1 MALNKLKFS
10 SINVTPV
17 ANQAIKFNSSANGF
31 ETGSAGG
38 AVTFIKKLTASSSS
52 TLSFVDG
59 SSDVVLDNTYKEYIF
74 YIVNIHGATDDAEFQ
89 VGFRDGGSDYDAT
102 KTSTNFRA
110 YHFESGS
117 GAGVGYQTTRDLA
130 QSTAFQSLGQLQ
142 SSQDND
148 SCGVGYLH
156 LFNPSSTTFV
166 KHYIAQYS
174 HHYTYNAPGVVDN
187 YTAGYCNV
195 TAAIDAV
202 QFKMN
207 SGNIDSGT
215 ITLYGI
221 N

>member
-38 AVTFIKKLTASSSS
+38 AITFIKKLTASSSS

-59 SSDVVLDNTYKEYIF
+59 SSDVVLDNTYKEYLFIF
-74 YIVNIHGATDDAEFQ
+74 NNIHPATDKVYFTFQ
-89 VGFRDGGSDYDAT
+89 CSTDSGSNYNT
-102 KTSTNFRA
+102 TVTTTNFSA
-110 YHFESGS
+110 YHFENQSATELAYRSSDDSQQSTDFINIAQRVGSDNDQSISGS
-117 GAGVGYQTTRDLA
+117 
-130 QSTAFQSLGQLQ
+130 LQ
-142 SSQDND
+142 
-148 SCGVGYLH
+148 

-166 KHYIAQYS
+166 KHFLS
-174 HHYTYNAPGVVDN
+174 RTDTYNADN
-187 YTAGYCNV
+187 ISFDVITAGYFN
-195 TAAIDAV
+195 TTSAIDAI
-202 QFKMN
+202 QFKLA
-207 SGNIDSGT
+207 SGNIDAGT